1 MQRVF
6 FLLNIA
12 FAMAILN
19 LISRV
24 HRASFV
30 IMPFVK
36 YLRKKRCHNGEEHQ
50 LFIDFKEAYESVTR
64 HGLYNILIDTGIPM
78 KLGRLIKMSLNET
91 CCKTQT
97 GKHLSDSFPIQK
109 ALKQNDALSP
119 MLSDFAGE

>member
-1 MQRVF
+1 M
-6 FLLNIA
+6 NIA
-12 FAMAILN
+12 FATAILN
-19 LISRV
+19 LISLV

-30 IMPFVK
+30 IMVFVT
-36 YLRKKRCHNGEEHQ
+36 YLRKKLCHNGGVHQ

-64 HGLYNILIDTGIPM
+64 HGLYNILIDIGIPM

-97 GKHLSDSFPIQK
+97 GKHLSDSVPIQK
-109 ALKQNDALSP
+109 DLKQDDALSP